1 MYKPGNV
8 ENIELMIYFS
18 PENLKGEIFNNL
30 KRCENETTLF
40 YLNKYFWQMFFFP
53 TRASNSADVDGD
65 YVVDGD
71 DNVGDTDGDE

>member
-1 MYKPGNV
+1 MWKWKY
-8 ENIELMIYFS
+8 ES
-18 PENLKGEIFNNL
+18 
-30 KRCENETTLF
+30 TLF

>member
-18 PENLKGEIFNNL
+18 PENFKREIFNNL
-30 KRCENETTLF
+30 KRCESENMKKTLF
-40 YLNKYFWQMFFFP
+40 YLNKYFYGKCLFFSL
-53 TRASNSADVDGD
+53 TCSSNSADVDDD

-71 DNVGDTDGDE
+71 TDGDE

>member
-1 MYKPGNV
+1 MKQLCSIWINTFG
-8 ENIELMIYFS
+8 
-18 PENLKGEIFNNL
+18 K
-30 KRCENETTLF
+30 C
-40 YLNKYFWQMFFFP
+40 FFFP